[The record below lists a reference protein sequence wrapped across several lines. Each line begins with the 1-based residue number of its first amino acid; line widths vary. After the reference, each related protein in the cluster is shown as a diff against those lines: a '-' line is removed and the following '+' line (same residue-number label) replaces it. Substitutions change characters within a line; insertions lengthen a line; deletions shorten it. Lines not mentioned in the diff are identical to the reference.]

1 MKISYML
8 KREDFYDI
16 NEKTLKN
23 YYSDCK
29 TEKRLYIY
37 PELNAIVVSRPSR
50 AVKRYLYTEYRVS
63 GSFIKRLAVR
73 AYAFVMLNSFGL
85 FAARSIKLPT
95 SAGRNTLIYPCNKKY
110 RIFDFDKNTVSVI
123 PKVGFPV
130 GDLKNEI
137 DFRKSSD
144 AEFVPSLISYTDN
157 GYTEKIIDGYPV
169 ARAAR
174 REAELSDRAFSVWE
188 SYSARS
194 RSTVDRGRYAGE
206 LLSET
211 GMLLGELEAS
221 NKSVDSKR
229 VLSLAEKLSDEIS
242 AYTGS
247 VTLSLSHG
255 DLQSGNVWVENGT
268 DKIYIIDWESY
279 GKRSAEYDKATLY
292 GGIRRSDKFADYVKV
307 KDDTHATVLLE
318 DLIFRLKELKSLPEN
333 FGAEDFK
340 RYVEI
345 LEDRYV

>member
-1 MKISYML
+1 VKISYML

-29 TEKRLYIY
+29 TVKKLYIY
-37 PELNAIVVSRPSR
+37 PELNAIVVSCPSR

-85 FAARSIKLPT
+85 FAARSIKLPA

-144 AEFVPSLISYTDN
+144 AEFVPSLISYSDK
-157 GYTEKIIDGYPV
+157 GYTEDIIDGYPV
-169 ARAAR
+169 ARASK
-174 REAELSDRAFSVWE
+174 REEELSDKAFSIWE

-206 LLSET
+206 LLSKT
-211 GMLLGELEAS
+211 GMLLGELEAL

-229 VLSLAEKLSDEIS
+229 VLSLAEKLSDEMS

-255 DLQSGNVWVENGT
+255 DLQSGNVWVENET

-292 GGIRRSDKFADYVKV
+292 GGIRRSDRLADYVKV
-307 KDDTHATVLLE
+307 MDDTHATVLLE
-318 DLIFRLKELKSLPEN
+318 DLIFRLNELKSLPEN
-333 FGAEDFK
+333 FGAEDFEH
-340 RYVEI
+340 YVEI

>member
-1 MKISYML
+1 ML

-29 TEKRLYIY
+29 TVKKLYIY
-37 PELNAIVVSRPSR
+37 PELNAIVVSCPSR

-85 FAARSIKLPT
+85 FAARSIKLPA

-144 AEFVPSLISYTDN
+144 AEFVPSLISYSDK
-157 GYTEKIIDGYPV
+157 GYTEDIIDGYPV
-169 ARAAR
+169 ARASK
-174 REAELSDRAFSVWE
+174 REEELSDKAFSIWE

-206 LLSET
+206 LLSKT
-211 GMLLGELEAS
+211 GMLLGELEAL

-229 VLSLAEKLSDEIS
+229 VLSLAEKLSDEMS

-255 DLQSGNVWVENGT
+255 DLQSGNVWVENET

-292 GGIRRSDKFADYVKV
+292 GGIRRSDRLADYVKV
-307 KDDTHATVLLE
+307 MDDTHATVLLE
-318 DLIFRLKELKSLPEN
+318 DLIFRLNELKSLPEN
-333 FGAEDFK
+333 FGAEDFEH
-340 RYVEI
+340 YVEI